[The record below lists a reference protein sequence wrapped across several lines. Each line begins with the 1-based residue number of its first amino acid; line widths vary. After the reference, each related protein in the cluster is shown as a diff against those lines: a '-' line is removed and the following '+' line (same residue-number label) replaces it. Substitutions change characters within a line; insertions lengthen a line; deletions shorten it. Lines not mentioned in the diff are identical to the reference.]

1 MFSQISLTPDLFQKF
16 WEKGAAYVLLFTV
29 YINRTAE
36 KNPNSRDLAL
46 LNFFSNHDRI
56 SPNTTN
62 TISNREVMIM
72 KRNVNKK
79 FSELTLWKLYCK
91 Q

>member
-1 MFSQISLTPDLFQKF
+1 MYCCLQ
-16 WEKGAAYVLLFTV
+16 
-29 YINRTAE
+29 YILIE
-36 KNPNSRDLAL
+36 QPKKNPNTQDLAL

-56 SPNTTN
+56 SHNTTN

-79 FSELTLWKLYCK
+79 FSELTI
-91 Q
+91 